1 MSDDEEVLERP
12 PANSFENA
20 EDGGEGTPAKKRS
33 KSYIC
38 GATLEDGRPCP
49 SRARSGD
56 RWKGD
61 GYRCAKHGGGYQCRY
76 EKDGVR
82 CDKHAQF
89 NGIEF
94 LYCCK
99 HQAAEDRCVDCRALI
114 KYQTYSNNDG
124 KCTPCHRKDAK
135 RGKELVARWKRNSRL
150 RELHFE
156 DVFKRQGYRCAQS
169 VVACYDV
176 DEGEPTSVCPFADR
190 EPLRDGCEL
199 DHKVRVADGGV
210 DEPDNLQVLC
220 GYCHAVKSAKERR
233 ER

>member
-1 MSDDEEVLERP
+1 MSDDEEVRSGRRRIRLETP
-12 PANSFENA
+12 KTA
-20 EDGGEGTPAKKRS
+20 ERVRRRRS
-33 KSYIC
+33 GVSYIC
-38 GATLEDGRPCP
+38 GATPEDGRPGP

-114 KYQTYSNNDG
+114 KYQTY
-124 KCTPCHRKDAK
+124 
-135 RGKELVARWKRNSRL
+135 WKGC
-150 RELHFE
+150 E
-156 DVFKRQGYRCAQS
+156 RQGARRALEARTRGCAS
-169 VVACYDV
+169 C
-176 DEGEPTSVCPFADR
+176 TSR
-190 EPLRDGCEL
+190 TSS
-199 DHKVRVADGGV
+199 
-210 DEPDNLQVLC
+210 
-220 GYCHAVKSAKERR
+220 SARATAAPNPSWR
-233 ER
+233 ATTSTRAH